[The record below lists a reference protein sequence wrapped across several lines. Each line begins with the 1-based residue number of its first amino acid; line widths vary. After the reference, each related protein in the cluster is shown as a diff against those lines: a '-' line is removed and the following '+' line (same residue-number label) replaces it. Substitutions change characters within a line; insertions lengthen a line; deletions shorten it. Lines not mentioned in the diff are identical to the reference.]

1 MIVAT
6 MVSAGVTTTFANLG
20 SVLSRIGSNLH
31 SSLTL
36 ATDLHLVGE
45 LRT

>member
-1 MIVAT
+1 MMIVAT
-6 MVSAGVTTTFANLG
+6 MVSAGVTTTFALG

-45 LRT
+45 LLT